1 RPLLSLYIHEVVIHS
16 LTLLHNPAHFGPIRA
31 KLVVTAAWFAQGDFT
46 KTDILNILFYGYP
59 VERLCTFQ
67 YSVAR
72 IRSRSS
78 VSDQLAVR
86 KLPQTCIGN
95 SDSGAP
101 ELDTSRGH
109 LRLTEARELKSGGKQ
124 SLLNYMGL
132 PLYVFQKGT
141 FFQSYLSL
149 QQVEV
154 LTTSAYLVTTTNQI
168 FLHHKAEIGVD
179 VLVNVSHSS

>member
-1 RPLLSLYIHEVVIHS
+1 
-16 LTLLHNPAHFGPIRA
+16 
-31 KLVVTAAWFAQGDFT
+31 
-46 KTDILNILFYGYP
+46 ILFYGYP

-124 SLLNYMGL
+124 SLLSYMGL
-132 PLYVFQKGT
+132 PLYVFQKVSGRLRGT
-141 FFQSYLSL
+141 FFQPYLSL
-149 QQVEV
+149 QQVEA